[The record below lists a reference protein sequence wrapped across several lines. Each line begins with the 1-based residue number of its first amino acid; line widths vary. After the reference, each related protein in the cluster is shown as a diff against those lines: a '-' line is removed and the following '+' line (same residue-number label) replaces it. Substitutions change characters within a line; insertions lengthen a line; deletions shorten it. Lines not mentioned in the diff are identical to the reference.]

1 MKDRIQD
8 DAMRRP
14 IFRNLPMIF
23 LLLCLAVLL
32 AWLALGPRWPT
43 VRGSLGLRPAPK
55 TFSQRLAYAAEDIVD
70 PGVVYDAAY
79 VQIPYPNGDVPAKR
93 GVCADVVIRAYRR
106 VGIDLQARVH
116 EDMQAHFSAYPRMW
130 GLHRPDPNI
139 DHRRVYNLAAF
150 FKRHGATLPV
160 TKHGADYQPGDIVV
174 WRVQNQG
181 HIGIVSS
188 LCSRSRDRYLIVHNS
203 GGGQVL
209 QDMLF
214 NYPIIGHYRYAGK
227 SE

>member
-1 MKDRIQD
+1 MN
-8 DAMRRP
+8 RP
-14 IFRNLPMIF
+14 ISRNPLMIL
-23 LLLCLAVLL
+23 LLLCIGLLFVLL
-32 AWLALGPRWPT
+32 ALESRWPE
-43 VRGSLGLRPAPK
+43 VRVSLGLRPAPK

-79 VQIPYPNGDVPAKR
+79 VQIPYPGGDVPAKR

-106 VGIDLQARVH
+106 VGIDLQVRVH
-116 EDMQAHFSAYPRMW
+116 EDMKAHFSAYPKEW
-130 GLHRPDPNI
+130 GLRRTDRNI

-150 FKRHGATLPV
+150 FKRHGATLPC
-160 TKHGADYQPGDIVV
+160 TKHGVDYQPGDIVV

-188 LCSRSRDRYLIVHNS
+188 LRSRSRDRYLIVHNI

-214 NYPIIGHYRYAGK
+214 KYTIIGHYRYAGK
-227 SE
+227 KE